1 MQSEEFSVMKNDLS
15 FRDYLDVAKRR
26 KFHFI
31 IPCIVVFLAIVTIA
45 LMLPPVYKSTATIMV
60 ESAAVS
66 EKLVR
71 SNVTGYIEE
80 RIDSLSIRAQSPENL
95 IKIIE
100 TYGLYTDLSA
110 DNTMPMLLTKMRED
124 ITIETIATKVQSERL
139 GRTMPLTTSFTV
151 SFDGKEAEGLADVA
165 NHLASLFLELNVKE
179 REEKTRTTIKFL
191 EKQLDSLRLEI
202 QETEAK
208 LADFKEQHLLELPH
222 LMSLNL
228 KSMDQMERSM
238 EYKTK
243 HINDLINRK
252 IYLEG
257 QLALLEPSMFKVTG
271 DGKRILTPKEEL
283 SVLRSQYL
291 SLSASLSEDHPD
303 VIKLKK
309 KLVALEGEVG
319 TKQAVSQFQKEL
331 YDKEHQLALLQKRVS
346 SKHPDAIKLKKEV
359 ILLREQVQKLSKN
372 QKVLKEIDEK
382 PENPAYINL
391 QTKMDTTQMEIE
403 AAKKD
408 LEDIEGKHEQYRN
421 RLEHTPKVEQEYLDL
436 KRNYDNATT
445 TYDKIAN
452 RLRVAREAMG
462 LEQDN
467 MAEKFTLIEPART
480 PLEPYKPNRPA
491 MILLGLALA
500 LGSGIGVGSI
510 SEYMDDSIHTADELA
525 KIAKHK
531 VLTVIPYWETSHEI
545 TRKRRRIWVVVG
557 SSVAIAVI
565 GLVAL
570 NFLHQP

>member
-1 MQSEEFSVMKNDLS
+1 
-15 FRDYLDVAKRR
+15 
-26 KFHFI
+26 
-31 IPCIVVFLAIVTIA
+31 
-45 LMLPPVYKSTATIMV
+45 MLPPVYKSTATIMV